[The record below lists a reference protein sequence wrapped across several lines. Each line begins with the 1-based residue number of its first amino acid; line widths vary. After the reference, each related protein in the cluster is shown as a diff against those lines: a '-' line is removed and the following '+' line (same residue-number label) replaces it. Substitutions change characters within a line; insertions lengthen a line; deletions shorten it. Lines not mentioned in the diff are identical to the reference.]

1 MNNPFA
7 TKTPLCWRFTAQSMA
22 CSGKEK
28 MVLQS
33 NHCEN
38 SEIYWTIEGFQ
49 FLNELQSSFTY
60 TLQMKSWTETVLP
73 RMRCSNPNL
82 VIYMCKDEVKRENVS
97 LSITLN
103 HNPKC
108 NISTLCY
115 ISVKLFRK
123 TALWRRPVTSLG
135 HQGGRRVFWEG
146 TKFFKL
152 CPIILNYA
160 QHIFTSGAE
169 NFLGWLRVPG
179 YGPAVTHDAEPLTN
193 LRIKQCRVYFCVF
206 SCNLLP

>member
-1 MNNPFA
+1 MSYN
-7 TKTPLCWRFTAQSMA
+7 R
-22 CSGKEK
+22 
-28 MVLQS
+28 VLRTHSKWSREQKP
-33 NHCEN
+33 CYRAWGVR
-38 SEIYWTIEGFQ
+38 IRAWG
-49 FLNELQSSFTY
+49 
-60 TLQMKSWTETVLP
+60 V
-73 RMRCSNPNL
+73 RMNL
-82 VIYMCKDEVKRENVS
+82 VAYMCKDEVKRENVS

-152 CPIILNYA
+152 CPIILNYV

-169 NFLGWLRVPG
+169 NFLGGASRPWLR
-179 YGPAVTHDAEPLTN
+179 ACCDAWRGASHQSTNKTMSGVLLCFFLQLTSLMILCIILWKN
-193 LRIKQCRVYFCVF
+193 V
-206 SCNLLP
+206 